1 MSIDSATDFR
11 ERVANLARRTVHNN
25 LWRQRQCFN
34 LIPSETSPSLLMKL
48 CEIADPAGRYAEHRT
63 LKGKEVYYYQGTDFI
78 REIEEEAQREMRT
91 FFDCGEA
98 EMRPISG
105 QMANEVVFKALLR
118 FWARRKD
125 VAGPRRLKLVLNND
139 LTKGG
144 HLSAQPMGA
153 LFNYVEYDAEH
164 GGDCVVNFPL
174 RDDNPY
180 RTDVQKLGELLER
193 HHPELVVLG
202 KSMFLYPEPVR
213 EVAEMVQGMDPKPII
228 HYDMAHVLGLYGA
241 FQTPLQEGA
250 DVVTGSTHKTFFGP
264 QRGVVVSN
272 LVKEHPDRKLWL
284 EIKGRAFPG
293 STSNHHLGT
302 LVGLLLAA
310 YEMNAFKDEYQK
322 AVIRNARSFARALA
336 DAGLQVEGDAS
347 DGYTHTHQVILR
359 VRQYGTGEVIAR
371 RLEDNNIVT
380 NYQALPDD
388 SSFVE
393 SSGIRLGVQEM
404 TRFGLGDNDFAM
416 LAGFMAVIIKENKDV
431 GVHVARERRR
441 FMNMQYCL
449 PPDEALPIAAQLLAS
464 ILPGSDYAKSF
475 ADALVTAAAALDE

>member
-1 MSIDSATDFR
+1 MSTLH
-11 ERVANLARRTVHNN
+11 ERISELARRTVRNN
-25 LWRQRQCFN
+25 VWRQRQCFN
-34 LIPSETSPSLLMKL
+34 LIPSETSPSLVLKL

-78 REIEEEAQREMRT
+78 REVEIEAQREMRT

-105 QMANEVVFKALLR
+105 QMANEIVFKALLR
-118 FWARRKD
+118 FWAKRHD
-125 VAGPRRLKLVLNND
+125 VVGPRRLHLVMNND

-153 LFNYVEYDAEH
+153 LFNYVDYDAQR
-164 GGDCVVNFPL
+164 GCDSVINFPL

-180 RTDVQKLGELLER
+180 RTDVAKLGNLLER
-193 HHPELVVLG
+193 HQPELVVLG
-202 KSMFLYPEPVR
+202 KSMFLYPEPV
-213 EVAEMVQGMDPKPII
+213 AEIAAMVKNMNPRPVI

-250 DVVTGSTHKTFFGP
+250 DIVTGSTHKTFFGP
-264 QRGVVVSN
+264 QRGVIVSN
-272 LVKEHPDRKLWL
+272 LVKEHPDRKLWM

-302 LVGLLLAA
+302 LVGLLLAG
-310 YEMNAFKDEYQK
+310 YEMNAFKDEYQP
-322 AVIRNARSFARALA
+322 AVIRNARSFARSLA

-359 VRQYGTGEVIAR
+359 VREHGTGEEIAR
-371 RLEDNNIVT
+371 RLEENNIVT

-388 SSFVE
+388 TSFVE
-393 SSGIRLGVQEM
+393 SSGIRIGVQEM
-404 TRFGLGDNDFAM
+404 TRFGMREDDFAR
-416 LAGFMAVIIKENKDV
+416 LAGFIAEVVLQNKDV
-431 GVHVARERRR
+431 AVHVASERRR
-441 FMNMQYCL
+441 FMTMHYCL
-449 PPDEALPIAAQLLAS
+449 PPAEALPIAADLMAS
-464 ILPGSDYAKSF
+464 ILPDSDYAKSF
-475 ADALVTAAAALDE
+475 ADALVTAAAAVDG

>member
-1 MSIDSATDFR
+1 MSGHSVSDLHQ
-11 ERVANLARRTVHNN
+11 RVADLARRTVRNN

-91 FFDCGEA
+91 FFDCREA

-118 FWARRKD
+118 FWAKRHD
-125 VAGPRRLKLVLNND
+125 VKGPRRLKLVLNND

-153 LFNYVEYDAEH
+153 LFNYVSYDAER
-164 GGDCVVNFPL
+164 GGDSVLNFPL
-174 RDDNPY
+174 CDDNPY
-180 RTDVQKLGELLER
+180 RTDVQKLGDLLER
-193 HHPELVVLG
+193 HRPELVVLG

-264 QRGVVVSN
+264 QRGVVLSN
-272 LVKEHPDRKLWL
+272 LVKEHRDRKLWL

-310 YEMNAFKDEYQK
+310 YEMNAFKDEYQQ

-336 DAGLQVEGDAS
+336 DAGLQVEGDPD
-347 DGYTHTHQVILR
+347 DGYTHTHQVVLR
-359 VRQYGTGEVIAR
+359 VREHGTGEEIAR

-404 TRFGLGDNDFAM
+404 TRFGLGEGDFAM
-416 LAGFMAVIIKENKDV
+416 LAGFMAVIIKQNKDV
-431 GVHVARERRR
+431 AVHVARERRR

-449 PPDEALPIAAQLLAS
+449 PPDDALPIAAQLLAS

-475 ADALVTAAAALDE
+475 ADALVSATAALDE

>member
-1 MSIDSATDFR
+1 MSAFK
-11 ERVANLARRTVHNN
+11 ERVAKLARRTVRNN
-25 LWRQRQCFN
+25 TWRQRECFN
-34 LIPSETSPSLLMKL
+34 LIPSETTPSLLMKL

-63 LKGKEVYYYQGTDFI
+63 LKGNEVYYYQGTDFI

-105 QMANEVVFKALLR
+105 QMANEVVFKGLLK
-118 FWARRKD
+118 FWARHHD
-125 VAGPRRLKLVLNND
+125 VKGPRRLQLVMNND

-153 LFNYVEYDAEH
+153 LFNYVEYDRERESDA
-164 GGDCVVNFPL
+164 VINFPL

-180 RTDVQKLGELLER
+180 RTDVQKVGELLER
-193 HHPELVVLG
+193 HRPELIIFG

-213 EVAEMVQGMDPKPII
+213 EVAEMVRSMEPRPVI

-250 DVVTGSTHKTFFGP
+250 DLVTGSTHKTFFGP

-272 LVKEHPDRKLWL
+272 LGKEHPYRRLWL
-284 EIKGRAFPG
+284 EIKSRAFPG

-302 LVGLLLAA
+302 LVGLLLAG
-310 YEMNAFKDEYQK
+310 YEMNTFKDEYQQ
-322 AVIRNARSFARALA
+322 AVLRNARSFAKSLA
-336 DAGLQVEGDAS
+336 DNGLQVEGDPA

-359 VRQYGTGEVIAR
+359 VREHGTGEEIAR
-371 RLEDNNIVT
+371 RLENNNIVT

-388 SSFVE
+388 TSFVE

-404 TRFGLGDNDFAM
+404 TRFGLEEGDFAM
-416 LAGFMAVIIKENKDV
+416 LAGFIAVVIKQNKDV
-431 GVHVARERRR
+431 AAHVAKERQR
-441 FMNMQYCL
+441 FRSMRYCL
-449 PPDEALPIAAQLLAS
+449 PADEALPIGAQLLAS
-464 ILPGSDYAKSF
+464 ILPNSDYAKSF
-475 ADALVTAAAALDE
+475 ADALVTAADALDG